1 VPQSRHRKSKARKKP
16 KGLYA
21 SPPPRPG
28 NKSRNVRTV
37 AILIVAVV
45 AVAIVAY
52 VLWRR
57 GTQQAEGPETVT
69 ASGLKYVDLVVGD
82 GPSPQIGQT
91 LSVHYTGTLLN
102 GQKFDS
108 SLDTGQPMEFQY
120 GRTPMIK
127 GWDEGLKTMK
137 VGGKRKL
144 TIPPGLGY
152 GAAGRPPK
160 IPPNSTLLFE
170 IELLE
175 IK

>member
-1 VPQSRHRKSKARKKP
+1 M
-16 KGLYA
+16 
-21 SPPPRPG
+21 
-28 NKSRNVRTV
+28 
-37 AILIVAVV
+37 LIV
-45 AVAIVAY
+45 IVAL
-52 VLWRR
+52 VAAAAIAWMLLR
-57 GTQQAEGPETVT
+57 GRGEEGPETVT

-108 SLDTGQPMEFQY
+108 SLDKGKPMEFQY
-120 GRTPMIK
+120 GRSPMIK

-144 TIPPGLGY
+144 TVPPSLGY
-152 GAAGRPPK
+152 GPTGNPDAD
-160 IPPNSTLLFE
+160 IPPNATLLFE
-170 IELLE
+170 IELLA